1 MWVKGEYHVNLD
13 AVPDAAAKA
22 LGRAAQVSLFDRIG
36 WFRLLH
42 QYCAPRS
49 KPLAVRTRSEQ
60 SDCWLFLVHQTRDRL
75 VGLSNYYSFAFR
87 PIFTG
92 TPSEDTRRLLLTA
105 TAKRL
110 RARAASIVLEPVPDD
125 GSRDLIVA
133 CFTRAGWQ
141 VFDTVKTVNHTLDT
155 AGTDF
160 ATYWAGRPGALRST
174 VKRKGA
180 RGLVDLE
187 LFDRFDADAWAAY
200 ESVYADSWKPDEGHP
215 DFLRALAEREGAA
228 GALRLGI
235 ARIDGRPVAAQLWTT
250 DHGTANI
257 HKLAHAEDSDKA
269 SPGTL
274 LSYAMF
280 EHALTR
286 DRVARIDFGTGD
298 DAYKR
303 DWMTASGELYRIELY
318 NLRRVSAWLPAAKA
332 ALSRLV
338 KRAAN
343 R

>member
-13 AVPDAAAKA
+13 AVPDAAAKP
-22 LGRAAQVSLFDRIG
+22 LGRAAQNSLFDRID
-36 WFRLLH
+36 WFRALH
-42 QYCAPRS
+42 RYCAPRS

-60 SDCWLFLVHQTRDRL
+60 ADCWLFLVHQARDRL

-87 PIFTG
+87 PVFTG
-92 TPSEDTRRLLLTA
+92 MPSDDTRRLLLTA

-110 RARAASIVLEPVPDD
+110 CGRAASIVLEPVPDD
-125 GSRDLIVA
+125 GSRDLVVA
-133 CFTRAGWQ
+133 CFKRAGWQ

-155 AGTDF
+155 DGMDF
-160 ATYWAGRPGALRST
+160 ATYWAQRPGALRST

-180 RGLVDLE
+180 KGVVDLE
-187 LFDRFDADAWAAY
+187 LFDGFDADAWAAY
-200 ESVYADSWKPDEGHP
+200 ESVYTDSWKPDEGHP

-235 ARIDGRPVAAQLWTT
+235 ARIDGHPVAAQLWTT
-250 DHGTANI
+250 DHRTANI
-257 HKLAHAEDSDKA
+257 HKLAHVEGSDKA

-280 EHALTR
+280 EHAFDR
-286 DRVARIDFGTGD
+286 DHVTRIDFGTGD
-298 DAYKR
+298 DGYKR
-303 DWMTASGELYRIELY
+303 DWMNGCGDLYRIEMY
-318 NLRRVSAWLPAAKA
+318 NLKRPAAWLPAAKA
-332 ALSRLV
+332 VLSRLV
-338 KRAAN
+338 KRGAN